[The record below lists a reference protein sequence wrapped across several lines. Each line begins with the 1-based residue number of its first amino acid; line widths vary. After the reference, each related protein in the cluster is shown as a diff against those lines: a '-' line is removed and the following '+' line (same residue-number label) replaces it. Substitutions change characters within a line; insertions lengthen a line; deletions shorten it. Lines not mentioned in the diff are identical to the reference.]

1 MFMKTNLDKTVDLFT
16 FTKEILNG
24 KLIFCAVIR
33 DNAERK
39 SAAVFVNVLVHTD
52 SPCGR
57 DKFNEQLK

>member
-1 MFMKTNLDKTVDLFT
+1 MDLFT

-24 KLIFCAVIR
+24 KLIFCALIR

-52 SPCGR
+52 STCGR